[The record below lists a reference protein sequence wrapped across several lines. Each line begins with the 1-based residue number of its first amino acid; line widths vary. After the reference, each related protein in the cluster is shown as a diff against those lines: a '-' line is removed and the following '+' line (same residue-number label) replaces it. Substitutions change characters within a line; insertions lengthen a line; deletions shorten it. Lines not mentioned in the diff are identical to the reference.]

1 MGKGWSDGDELS
13 IAEQRVKENLVVIE
27 DAEDVDVGLSVEII
41 DDRSSRIQI
50 QVTANLH
57 GLSFQDSHETLLQ
70 TSDVVCQ
77 TCSRKD
83 GAYFEAEFQI
93 RSTGRRLDSQE
104 LSSIRAT
111 LDEMIL
117 DTVDDPMFFRS
128 VLCRRSGTRGRA
140 SAHADWARS
149 MAGACVTSD
158 ALAPSSALLG
168 APPVGADA
176 ARRMSGGVPT
186 VLSAC

>member
-27 DAEDVDVGLSVEII
+27 DAEDVDVGLTVEII

-57 GLSFQDSHETLLQ
+57 GLPFQDSHETLLQ

-93 RSTGRRLDSQE
+93 RSTGTVSYTHLTLPTRL
-104 LSSIRAT
+104 L
-111 LDEMIL
+111 
-117 DTVDDPMFFRS
+117 V
-128 VLCRRSGTRGRA
+128 
-140 SAHADWARS
+140 
-149 MAGACVTSD
+149 
-158 ALAPSSALLG
+158 
-168 APPVGADA
+168 
-176 ARRMSGGVPT
+176 
-186 VLSAC
+186 